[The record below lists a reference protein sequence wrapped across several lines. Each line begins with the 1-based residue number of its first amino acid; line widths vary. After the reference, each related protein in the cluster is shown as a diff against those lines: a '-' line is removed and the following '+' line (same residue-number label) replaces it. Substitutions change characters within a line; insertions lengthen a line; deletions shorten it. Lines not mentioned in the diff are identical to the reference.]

1 MKKILVVDDSSVQ
14 RKMIHQIIK
23 QAGFE
28 NDVLEAGN
36 GEDAIQV
43 LGTNFKEV
51 GLILCDWHMPE
62 MNGVEFI
69 AGVAKVQ
76 AVAEI
81 PVVMVTT
88 AGTEEK
94 LKQAYSVHP
103 NLKGYVVKPFTSEK
117 LRTIIAP
124 LLESTS

>member
-1 MKKILVVDDSSVQ
+1 MKQILVVDDSAVQ
-14 RKMIHQIIK
+14 RKMITQIIR
-23 QAGFE
+23 QAGFD
-28 NDVLEAGN
+28 NDILEASN
-36 GEDAIQV
+36 GEQAIQV
-43 LGTNFKEV
+43 LGSHFRAV

-69 AGVAKVQ
+69 EGVAKVP
-76 AVAEI
+76 AVADI

-103 NLKGYVVKPFTSEK
+103 NLKGYVVKPFTADK
-117 LRTIIAP
+117 LKTVIEP
-124 LLESTS
+124 FL